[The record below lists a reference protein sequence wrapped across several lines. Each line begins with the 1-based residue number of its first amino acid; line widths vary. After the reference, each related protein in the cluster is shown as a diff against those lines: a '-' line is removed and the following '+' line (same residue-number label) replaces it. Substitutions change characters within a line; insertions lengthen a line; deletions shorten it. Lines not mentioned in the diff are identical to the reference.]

1 MNKILFLSYLTR
13 FFEKRLTESVSSLLV
28 TLTELENLELEL
40 NSSFN
45 LKTPLYKSKKTI
57 FGYFSGQSIA
67 LEKKITKQLLVI
79 KQLNSFLSWIVMSN
93 RSFFFKENPEKEMIE
108 YTLKVSNLNKL
119 GLILLKICS
128 DLEKNIQI
136 EDENSNNFRQKNLRK
151 LILLLYVNL
160 PLFEM
165 NLEEQLKE
173 YKKKVRTFTQLS
185 EKKIK
190 VEGIS
195 ENFPEKSIF
204 TTEAVLPTNAR
215 NLKNQLKGSIT
226 QVSSER
232 TGLIP
237 RSIGRTV
244 NRFLKELGPNG
255 EKTLLQEFNIS
266 RYQLWVSIRCFF
278 LIIFVPLLIGKTIT
292 ITCLKPLVT
301 VYWNNTQTEL
311 FVHSFQEEKAFK
323 ELEQYESELYF
334 DTLLLDAPNL
344 PEKARENNRALVD
357 LRVNSINSEKIM
369 ENFLSISSKE
379 KIEEIASKVNQESI
393 DSIINLLND
402 SITIFSFLILIK
414 YLQAEIIITKTFFSE
429 ILYSLSDT
437 TKSFLI
443 ILSTDLLVGFHSPKA
458 WEIFIE
464 LILERFGLPNND
476 DFILL
481 CVATVPVLLDTA
493 FKYWIFRYLNKL
505 SPSTVVTYHNMIE

>member
-1 MNKILFLSYLTR
+1 MNKILFLSYLTL
-13 FFEKRLTESVSSLLV
+13 FFGKRLKESISSVLL
-28 TLTELENLELEL
+28 TLRELDNLELEL
-40 NSSFN
+40 NSYLD

-57 FGYFSGQSIA
+57 FGYFAGQSTA
-67 LEKKITKQLLVI
+67 FEKKFTKQLTVI
-79 KQLNSFLSWIVMSN
+79 KQLYSFLHWIVMSN
-93 RSFFFKENPEKEMIE
+93 RSFFFKVNLEKEITE
-108 YTLKVSNLNKL
+108 HIIKVSNANEL
-119 GLILLKICS
+119 GLKLLKICS
-128 DLEKNIQI
+128 DLETEIQS
-136 EDENSNNFRQKNLRK
+136 ENGHSNKLREKKLRK
-151 LILLLYVNL
+151 LLLLLYVNL
-160 PLFEM
+160 PQFKI
-165 NLEEQLKE
+165 NLEEQLTE
-173 YKKKVRTFTQLS
+173 YKEKVRIVIQLNGKKSKLS
-185 EKKIK
+185 EISQNFTYKP
-190 VEGIS
+190 VFAGEGTL
-195 ENFPEKSIF
+195 K
-204 TTEAVLPTNAR
+204 TNKG

-278 LIIFVPLLIGKTIT
+278 LILFVPLLIGKIIT
-292 ITCLKPLVT
+292 TVCFKPLVT
-301 VYWNNTQTEL
+301 AYWNKTQTEL

-334 DTLLLDAPNL
+334 DTLVMDAPSLDQNS
-344 PEKARENNRALVD
+344 RETNRAFVELK
-357 LRVNSINSEKIM
+357 VNSINSEQAM
-369 ENFLSISSKE
+369 ENFLFIASKE
-379 KIEEIASKVNQESI
+379 KMQEIASEVNQESI

-402 SITIFSFLILIK
+402 SITVFSFLILMK
-414 YLQAEIIITKTFFSE
+414 YLRAEIIITKTFFSE